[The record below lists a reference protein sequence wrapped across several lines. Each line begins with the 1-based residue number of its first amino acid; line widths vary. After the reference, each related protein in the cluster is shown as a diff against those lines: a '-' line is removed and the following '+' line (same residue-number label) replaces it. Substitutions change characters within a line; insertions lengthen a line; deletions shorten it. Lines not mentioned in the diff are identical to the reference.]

1 MSIQNGDVHP
11 AQADLPIIKGTKF
24 KAQDFR
30 CQCGCGLGYS
40 SMQPSTIRK
49 LLDARSLAGVP
60 FKINSAIRCPAHN
73 AEVRGRPN
81 SAHLRGYAIDV
92 AAPTSAIAFKI
103 LESLFEV
110 GVQRIG
116 YNSKHKFIHFD
127 TDPSLPQEVFFD
139 Y

>member
-11 AQADLPIIKGTKF
+11 AQADLPQLKGTKF
-24 KAQDFR
+24 KPQEFT
-30 CQCGCGLGYS
+30 CKCGCGLGYRD
-40 SMQPSTIRK
+40 MQPSVIRK
-49 LLDARSLAGVP
+49 LLDARALAGVP
-60 FKINSAIRCPAHN
+60 FKINSAIRCEAHN
-73 AEVRGRPN
+73 ARVGGKPN
-81 SAHLRGYAIDV
+81 SAHLRGYAVDV

-110 GVQRIG
+110 GVTRIG
-116 YNSKHKFIHFD
+116 YSSKGKFIHFD